1 MELGQK
7 IKELR
12 SDRGMTLEELSN
24 HSGVSQSLLSMI
36 ERNRSAP
43 TVRTLERVV
52 KALGTTISQV
62 YKDMEEDAADRD
74 AGKNRVTVLKK
85 VERKQLLL
93 GPERARAHYELLT
106 PDYQRRLQFM
116 YIHFPVRKAGKRG
129 QFVSHEGEECGLILE
144 GRLKAV
150 VGDEEIILEEGD
162 CIYFD
167 SAIPHLMENIGN
179 IEVRAFWVNTPPTF

>member
-12 SDRGMTLEELSN
+12 SGKGMTLEELSQL
-24 HSGVSQSLLSMI
+24 SGVSQSLLSMI
-36 ERNRSAP
+36 ERNLSAP
-43 TVRTLERVV
+43 TVRTLERIV
-52 KALGTTISQV
+52 KALETTISHV
-62 YKDMEEDAADRD
+62 YMEMEAESSNGDVPRKKAA
-74 AGKNRVTVLKK
+74 VIKK
-85 VERKQLLL
+85 SERKQLVL
-93 GPERARAHYELLT
+93 GPERAQAHYELLT

-116 YIHFPVRKAGKRG
+116 YIHFPVQRGGKGG

-144 GRLKAV
+144 GRLKAI

>member
-12 SDRGMTLEELSN
+12 SGKGMTLEELSQL
-24 HSGVSQSLLSMI
+24 SGVSQSLLSMI
-36 ERNRSAP
+36 ERNLSAP
-43 TVRTLERVV
+43 TVRTLERIL
-52 KALGTTISQV
+52 KALETTISQV
-62 YKDMEEDAADRD
+62 YMEMEAEASDDD
-74 AGKNRVTVLKK
+74 VLRKK
-85 VERKQLLL
+85 AVVIKKSERKQLVL
-93 GPERARAHYELLT
+93 GPERAQAHYELLT

-116 YIHFPVRKAGKRG
+116 YIHFPVQGTGKAS
-129 QFVSHEGEECGLILE
+129 QLVSHEGEECGLILE

-150 VGDEEIILEEGD
+150 VGDEIIILEEGD